1 MKRVF
6 QNVRSVYINH
16 TLLKFKSQTIIN
28 QRFYTTTIKEYSIS
42 KTRNIGIIAHIDGG
56 KTTTT
61 ERMLHYAGFT
71 RRIGDVDH
79 GDTITD
85 YMKQER
91 ERGIS
96 ITSAAIT
103 FGWKN
108 HRINLID
115 TPGHVD
121 FTIEVERSIRVLDGA
136 ITILDGVSGVEAQTQ
151 TVWDQADKYG
161 IPRIAYVNKMDR
173 IGAGFGRTVKEMRYK
188 LGTRPLVCQLPIMKK
203 DSIGNNLFFGIVDL
217 LDMQVL
223 DWNNNPNG
231 SIINKTILTEQYP
244 ISGLFE
250 EAVKGR
256 SHLVETLSEIDDQ
269 LLEIFLANEDPMKVP
284 VDDIREA
291 LRRVTLSGKAV
302 PVFCGA
308 SYKNIGV
315 QPLMDAVVD
324 FLPSPLDRS
333 PPLATLSDKIIEI
346 PLKEKEK
353 LCAFAFK
360 VIHDHKRGPMIFVRV
375 YSGKID
381 NRMTL
386 FNTSSR
392 KRERVNK
399 LLQMYANDVEEIP
412 SISAGNIGVIVG
424 LKETRTGDT
433 LIQIN
438 DSRQDL
444 KLQSIDIPSP
454 VFFYSV
460 EPTSISDEKPLE
472 DALKNMLREDPSLH
486 VHVDSDSGQTLIS
499 GMGELHLE
507 IIKDRL
513 LTEFKVNA
521 EMGKMRISYR
531 ETITVEQL
539 EHTCLYDREL
549 MGKKQKAQISLM
561 ITPLSE
567 NDKGIS
573 EEGGNRIEIIIDDL
587 NSEQQ
592 NETDNQNSLTK
603 LDKIEIRDALHSG
616 ILSAL
621 YRGPI
626 LGFPITGLYIKVHSP
641 KLFGLE
647 STKTAISACASQA
660 LGEAMKNGAPALLEP
675 LMDVEVEVP
684 EEHLGDVLADLT
696 GTRRGNILGLET
708 SGQLIDYDHSIEI
721 YAPPD
726 STYIS
731 SNEKQKVIEPK
742 RIIKAHVPLSTLLGY
757 SSSLRSLTG
766 GTGSFNMRIHS
777 FGIMSE
783 DRAKSVITEIQGGY

>member
-1 MKRVF
+1 MKKVF
-6 QNVRSVYINH
+6 HNVRSVYIKH
-16 TLLKFKSQTIIN
+16 TLLKFRSRTIIN
-28 QRFYTTTIKEYSIS
+28 QRFYATTIKEYSIP
-42 KTRNIGIIAHIDGG
+42 KTRNIGIIAHIDAG

-61 ERMLHYAGFT
+61 ERMLHYSGFT

-79 GDTITD
+79 GDTVMD

-91 ERGIS
+91 ERGIT

-136 ITILDGVSGVEAQTQ
+136 VTILDGVSGVEAQTQ
-151 TVWDQADKYG
+151 TVWAQADKYG

-188 LGTRPLVCQLPIMKK
+188 LGTRPLVCQLPVMKK
-203 DSIGNNLFFGIVDL
+203 DSIGNNIFFGVVDL

-223 DWNNNPNG
+223 DWNNDPNG
-231 SIINKTILTEQYP
+231 SIINKISLTEQYP
-244 ISGLFE
+244 ISELFE

-256 SHLVETLSEIDDQ
+256 SHLVEALSEIDDQ
-269 LLEIFLANEDPMKVP
+269 LLEILLANEDPMKVS

-291 LRRVTLSGKAV
+291 LRRVTLNGKAV

-360 VIHDHKRGPMIFVRV
+360 VIHDHKRGPMVFIRV

-412 SISAGNIGVIVG
+412 SITAGNIGVIVG

-433 LIQIN
+433 LIQVN

-454 VFFYSV
+454 VFFYAV
-460 EPTSISDEKPLE
+460 EPTSTSDEKPLE
-472 DALKNMLREDPSLH
+472 EALKNMLREDPSLH

-549 MGKKQKAQISLM
+549 MGKKQKAQVSLT

-567 NDKGIS
+567 NDKGVP
-573 EEGGNRIEIIIDDL
+573 EEVGNRIEIQIDDL
-587 NSEQQ
+587 NSEQVETN
-592 NETDNQNSLTK
+592 NENSFMK
-603 LDKIEIRDALHSG
+603 LNKEEIRDTLRSG

-626 LGFPITGLYIKVHSP
+626 LGFPITGLHIKVHSLE
-641 KLFGLE
+641 LFGSE
-647 STKTAISACASQA
+647 STKMAIGACASQA
-660 LGEAMKNGAPALLEP
+660 LGEAMKNGDPALLEP

-708 SGQLIDYDHSIEI
+708 SGQSIDYDHSIEI

-726 STYIS
+726 STYTS
-731 SNEKQKVIEPK
+731 SDEKQGVVKPK

-783 DRAKSVITEIQGGY
+783 DRAKSVINEIRGGY

>member
-1 MKRVF
+1 M
-6 QNVRSVYINH
+6 
-16 TLLKFKSQTIIN
+16 
-28 QRFYTTTIKEYSIS
+28 
-42 KTRNIGIIAHIDGG
+42 
-56 KTTTT
+56 
-61 ERMLHYAGFT
+61 
-71 RRIGDVDH
+71 
-79 GDTITD
+79 D

-91 ERGIS
+91 ERGIT

-136 ITILDGVSGVEAQTQ
+136 VTILDGVSGVEAQTQ
-151 TVWDQADKYG
+151 TVWAQADKYG

-173 IGAGFGRTVKEMRYK
+173 IGAGFGRTVKEMHHK

-203 DSIGNNLFFGIVDL
+203 DSKGNGLFFGVVDL

-223 DWNNNPNG
+223 DWNKDPNG
-231 SIINKTILTEQYP
+231 SIINKIPLTEKYP
-244 ISGLFE
+244 ISELFE
-250 EAVKGR
+250 EAIKGR
-256 SHLVETLSEIDDQ
+256 SSLIEALSEIDDQ
-269 LLEIFLANEDPMKVP
+269 LLEIFLMNEDPMKVS
-284 VDDIREA
+284 VEEIKEA
-291 LRRVTLSGKAV
+291 LRRVTLNGKAV

-308 SYKNIGV
+308 SFKNVGV
-315 QPLMDAVVD
+315 QPLMDAVID
-324 FLPSPLDRS
+324 YLPSPLDR
-333 PPLATLSDKIIEI
+333 PAPLATLSDKNLIEI

-353 LCAFAFK
+353 LCALAFK

-386 FNTSSR
+386 FNTNTR
-392 KRERVNK
+392 KKERVNK

-412 SISAGNIGVIVG
+412 SITAGNIGVILG

-438 DSRQDL
+438 DSRQNL

-454 VFFYSV
+454 VFFYAV
-460 EPTSISDEKPLE
+460 EPTSVSDEKPLE
-472 DALKNMLREDPSLH
+472 EALKNILREDPSLH

-531 ETITVEQL
+531 ETIIVEQL
-539 EHTCLYDREL
+539 EHTFLYDREL
-549 MGKKQKAQISLM
+549 MGKKQKAQVSLI

-567 NDKGIS
+567 NDKGIP
-573 EEGGNRIEIIIDDL
+573 EEGGNRIVIDIEDKIVNL
-587 NSEQQ
+587 NSDQQ
-592 NETDNQNSLTK
+592 NETNDQNSLITK
-603 LDKIEIRDALHSG
+603 LDKEEIRDSLHSG

-626 LGFPITGLYIKVHSP
+626 LGFPITGLHIKVHSL

-647 STKTAISACASQA
+647 STKTAISACVSQA
-660 LGEAMKNGAPALLEP
+660 FSEAMKNGVPVLLEP
-675 LMDVEVEVP
+675 LMDVQVEVP
-684 EEHLGDVLADLT
+684 EEHLGNVLADLT

-708 SGQLIDYDHSIEI
+708 SGQSIDYDHSIEI
-721 YAPPD
+721 YTPPD
-726 STYIS
+726 PTYIS
-731 SNEKQKVIEPK
+731 SDENQGAIIK

-766 GTGSFNMRIHS
+766 GTGSFSMRIHS

-783 DRAKSVITEIQGGY
+783 DRAKSVINEMQGGY